1 VPNDSSN
8 QVSKDQGIRCLIT
21 EKFTTSC
28 NQCYLYKV
36 GPGGTGLKC
45 MAKKGQKYKM
55 VARPGSGEFW
65 DTYVM
70 TPQEIKE
77 ADASHGLN
85 FKTVKA
91 KGGS

>member
-1 VPNDSSN
+1 
-8 QVSKDQGIRCLIT
+8 
-21 EKFTTSC
+21 
-28 NQCYLYKV
+28 
-36 GPGGTGLKC
+36 